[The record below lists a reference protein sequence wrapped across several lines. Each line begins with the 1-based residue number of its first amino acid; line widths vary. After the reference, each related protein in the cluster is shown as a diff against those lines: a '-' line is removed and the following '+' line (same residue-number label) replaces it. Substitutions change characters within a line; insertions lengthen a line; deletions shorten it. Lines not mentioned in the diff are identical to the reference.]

1 MLSAKFTP
9 ESVAG
14 SRRDADKPSSLMNVS
29 AAAAH
34 RHSRP
39 RGNLQLFIHLLK
51 QQDSKRTARA
61 ADVKPGPG
69 VRLI

>member
-14 SRRDADKPSSLMNVS
+14 SRRDADKLSSLMNVS

-39 RGNLQLFIHLLK
+39 PRGNLQLFIHLLK
-51 QQDSKRTARA
+51 QQDSNCT
-61 ADVKPGPG
+61 V
-69 VRLI
+69 